1 MSGVLTSEPPA
12 YRRAVRTSRAL
23 QLLILIAAAATF
35 ALVTLGGVVRVTD
48 SGLACPDWPL
58 CQGRLVPPM
67 EYHTLIEYSHRL
79 VASLVGILVLLSAAV
94 AWRSARDR
102 PWVLAPITAAVPL
115 VGLAAWLGRNAVLSE
130 LAPTTVTVHL
140 ATAQIIFALLLI
152 ALIGSRHAPAM
163 DVPDGPAADDST
175 PQRPIYP
182 WMLAA
187 MLGTFLVLLSG
198 SYVVGQ
204 GAGTSCPGW
213 PLCNG
218 GLFPTFEMGWVHMA
232 HRILA
237 GGVGVFVAWVALQ
250 SWRRR
255 TYSAAMGRASL
266 SVGTLLIAQIL
277 VGAANPWFDFATFVR
292 AIHLSLATALW
303 GSLVILA
310 ALTVRLEGPVHAA
323 RLAKAWSI
331 TRDYITLT
339 KPRIVV
345 LLLVTALGGMF
356 LAAEGPPPLS
366 LALLVM
372 TGGTLA
378 SGGAQA
384 INHYLDRDIDDLMQ
398 RTRRR
403 PLPGRRVRPGHALA
417 FGILLNVAA
426 FAVLAGWVNLLSA
439 VLALS
444 ATLFY
449 VFVYTSWLKRS
460 TPQNIVIGGAAGAVP
475 PLVGWAAVTG
485 SLDLPA
491 LYLFAII
498 FFWTPPHFWA
508 LSLLLKRDY
517 ARAKV
522 PMLPV
527 VSGEAFTAKAIMGHA
542 IVLVAITILFFTI
555 QAVGYLYLSGA
566 VALGTLLLYMAW
578 RLLRTNG
585 VQGARPL
592 YLFSLLYLAG
602 IFTLVMVDSTLTL

>member
-1 MSGVLTSEPPA
+1 MW
-12 YRRAVRTSRAL
+12 
-23 QLLILIAAAATF
+23 QL
-35 ALVTLGGVVRVTD
+35 
-48 SGLACPDWPL
+48 
-58 CQGRLVPPM
+58 
-67 EYHTLIEYSHRL
+67 
-79 VASLVGILVLLSAAV
+79 
-94 AWRSARDR
+94 
-102 PWVLAPITAAVPL
+102 
-115 VGLAAWLGRNAVLSE
+115 
-130 LAPTTVTVHL
+130 
-140 ATAQIIFALLLI
+140 
-152 ALIGSRHAPAM
+152 
-163 DVPDGPAADDST
+163 
-175 PQRPIYP
+175 
-182 WMLAA
+182 
-187 MLGTFLVLLSG
+187 
-198 SYVVGQ
+198 
-204 GAGTSCPGW
+204 
-213 PLCNG
+213 
-218 GLFPTFEMGWVHMA
+218 
-232 HRILA
+232 
-237 GGVGVFVAWVALQ
+237 
-250 SWRRR
+250 
-255 TYSAAMGRASL
+255 
-266 SVGTLLIAQIL
+266 
-277 VGAANPWFDFATFVR
+277 
-292 AIHLSLATALW
+292 
-303 GSLVILA
+303 
-310 ALTVRLEGPVHAA
+310 
-323 RLAKAWSI
+323 
-331 TRDYITLT
+331 
-339 KPRIVV
+339 
-345 LLLVTALGGMF
+345 
-356 LAAEGPPPLS
+356 
-366 LALLVM
+366 
-372 TGGTLA
+372 
-378 SGGAQA
+378 
-384 INHYLDRDIDDLMQ
+384 
-398 RTRRR
+398 
-403 PLPGRRVRPGHALA
+403 
-417 FGILLNVAA
+417 